1 MANPDREARLEA
13 LRERVREQLEPEQEL
28 TVEEVEVQHA
38 SVPHSK
44 PKSLKELSEWSKEL
58 DEDVVDGLRQFA
70 SVLIFL
76 GSALGILSGLLL
88 LQGNPVDLLST
99 DLLSSERTVDL
110 RMQALE
116 AESGSSL
123 EGLLVE
129 WVDLDSEAVLLT
141 ATTDAYGW
149 FLLEDVVTE
158 AHLLRI
164 SGEGYIT
171 MEIELVPKAA
181 GMPPVTMTPG
191 SGVERSVLGGGD
203 DLWTLDDAVR
213 LSTAIGA
220 LTIASG
226 AIGLLAG
233 IEVRRATHYRRTQY
247 LSGLALFSRGLIVF
261 GPALILLGMIVTSFA
276 RDQFED
282 AAE

>member
-129 WVDLDSEAVLLT
+129 WVDMDSEAVLLT

-191 SGVERSVLGGGD
+191 SGVERSVLDGGD

>member
-1 MANPDREARLEA
+1 MLFR
-13 LRERVREQLEPEQEL
+13 
-28 TVEEVEVQHA
+28 
-38 SVPHSK
+38 S
-44 PKSLKELSEWSKEL
+44 
-58 DEDVVDGLRQFA
+58 
-70 SVLIFL
+70 
-76 GSALGILSGLLL
+76 
-88 LQGNPVDLLST
+88 
-99 DLLSSERTVDL
+99 
-110 RMQALE
+110 
-116 AESGSSL
+116 
-123 EGLLVE
+123 
-129 WVDLDSEAVLLT
+129 VLLT

-191 SGVERSVLGGGD
+191 SGVERSVLDGGD

>member
-181 GMPPVTMTPG
+181 GMPPVTMTP
-191 SGVERSVLGGGD
+191 E
-203 DLWTLDDAVR
+203 
-213 LSTAIGA
+213 IG
-220 LTIASG
+220 
-226 AIGLLAG
+226 
-233 IEVRRATHYRRTQY
+233 RAH
-247 LSGLALFSRGLIVF
+247 V
-261 GPALILLGMIVTSFA
+261 
-276 RDQFED
+276 
-282 AAE
+282 